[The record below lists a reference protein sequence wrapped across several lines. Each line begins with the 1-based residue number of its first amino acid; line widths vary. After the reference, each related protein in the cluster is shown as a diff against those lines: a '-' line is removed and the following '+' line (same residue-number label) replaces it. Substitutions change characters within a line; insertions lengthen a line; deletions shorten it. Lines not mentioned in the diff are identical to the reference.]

1 MTLPRSS
8 AVALVVAL
16 AAAVAPA
23 ALSAVPAALAA
34 SAAPPLWQ
42 QVVAR
47 RGTHGG
53 NPASALDLRVTPAL
67 PTRGG
72 NKVRVSVVTNATA
85 PFTSPADTAFF
96 EYNEPFK
103 YRWTDKH
110 LHSTSTSI
118 YIKHCIPDPTPFPST
133 VAPAPRKCAPP
144 RRGVFALFPFT
155 GLLSHSLHLLRS
167 TCIASSLH
175 SRHRQ
180 SSTWNLARR
189 PRSASMAPT

>member
-1 MTLPRSS
+1 MTPPRST
-8 AVALVVAL
+8 VALVVLL
-16 AAAVAPA
+16 AAAATP
-23 ALSAVPAALAA
+23 AA

-53 NPASALDLRVTPAL
+53 NPASAIDLRVTPAL

-110 LHSTSTSI
+110 LHSTSTSTYVTI
-118 YIKHCIPDPTPFPST
+118 SR
-133 VAPAPRKCAPP
+133 A
-144 RRGVFALFPFT
+144 
-155 GLLSHSLHLLRS
+155 HLLDVVLP
-167 TCIASSLH
+167 SSLSSDCSH
-175 SRHRQ
+175 TTRYTCFASLASRHRYTRVIA
-180 SSTWNLARR
+180 SRR
-189 PRSASMAPT
+189 R